1 MKNLLIATAV
11 IAVLAPSVTLAE
23 SYPFDFPT
31 FSDEF
36 GAKSELVVQ
45 PVTKLTISTEN
56 ETIAAPAKS
65 DEQE

>member
-11 IAVLAPSVTLAE
+11 IAVIAPSVTLAE

-36 GAKSELVVQ
+36 GVKTEQVAQ
-45 PVTKLTISTEN
+45 PVTKLNISTGN
-56 ETIAAPAKS
+56 ETVAAPAKS
-65 DEQE
+65 DVQE

>member
-11 IAVLAPSVTLAE
+11 IAVIAPSVTLAE

-36 GAKSELVVQ
+36 GARTEQVVQ
-45 PVTKLTISTEN
+45 PVTKLNITTES
-56 ETIAAPAKS
+56 ETVAAPANS
-65 DEQE
+65 DTQE